1 MSSARKR
8 QKASRVATM
17 LDHAKQ
23 KEMSASHYANVMKAI
38 GEESARRHDVMRAAI
53 VRYLAENDTEGFGCA
68 CEPNHTCGP
77 CSAHKRQQVL
87 RDALGSNVP
96 HEGAA
101 AALSR
106 TLPLD
111 VVVGGDGGNYG
122 SV

>member
-8 QKASRVATM
+8 QKTNRVATM

-23 KEMSASHYANVMKAI
+23 REMSASHYANVMKAI
-38 GEESARRHDVMRAAI
+38 GEEAARRHDAMRAAI

-87 RDALGSNVP
+87 RDALGSNVLAQGREAGLP
-96 HEGAA
+96 AKRPSGAA
-101 AALSR
+101 
-106 TLPLD
+106 
-111 VVVGGDGGNYG
+111 G
-122 SV
+122 

>member
-87 RDALGSNVP
+87 RDALGSNALAQADAACGVSP
-96 HEGAA
+96 GAI
-101 AALSR
+101 
-106 TLPLD
+106 
-111 VVVGGDGGNYG
+111 G
-122 SV
+122 

>member
-1 MSSARKR
+1 
-8 QKASRVATM
+8 M

-87 RDALGSNVP
+87 RDALGSNV
-96 HEGAA
+96 EVQRDSGSIIAGGSAGTTGSAA
-101 AALSR
+101 
-106 TLPLD
+106 
-111 VVVGGDGGNYG
+111 GDDK
-122 SV
+122 